1 MFDDSKHFFFFQTQ
15 EGLKV
20 GVICK
25 QKYRRDV
32 HSVMPTDY
40 DVSLHNALEKEF
52 NDILKL
58 TLGVSAIRSNAL

>member
-1 MFDDSKHFFFFQTQ
+1 M
-15 EGLKV
+15 